1 MNLLREHNKF
11 WLWTA
16 RVIRQ
21 FMRVRPGATVLVI
34 ASTGIASITKLLAFL
49 LPLKIILLAGSPGVP
64 RYFPFIAPDEKIHW
78 IIGLTIGAFIA
89 YGLTLTLEALA
100 ARWSRDA
107 GREILQGA
115 NQMTL
120 HAMQDDQVKRAF
132 ADFSGVV
139 AAVLFVALGGLL
151 LAWLNPALIIFL
163 VTAVLVQFGLT
174 AWLVRGDSVPA
185 PAMKAWIEQ
194 RTGQYLSLLSSL
206 TFLGGFLVIL
216 APFVLGEGGNIL
228 LALLGIIL
236 SRQMLSKLTGMTKDA
251 ASLQAARHRVDPLI
265 FSGIQLQNDKQKRIA
280 ASLHSVFSKERRQKR
295 SYSELGRT
303 VPLEGELQVSWADS
317 ALPRAKTL
325 NLVEQDADGRSIR
338 HFQQQVFPPSQTD
351 QLKNEEFLFR
361 HVKRERLKAP
371 RIYVQFEEADFRCQ
385 ICAHGD
391 GTPVAAKDW
400 PQVRDS
406 LLHQIWSYQPTK
418 ALVRSYRGSRPLLHE
433 RLTHAFSRRLEIA
446 TDTNE
451 EAELLALWE
460 EELRSIQERL
470 AKQPLALHNP
480 DFNRMNVVRFGE
492 GHLVMAWGR
501 WSLEPIGSAIFL
513 AGLSSEGATHVEPL
527 RSLRPD
533 LAGRKWENDLELG
546 ALCQQLEQQINR
558 EQYEAALETMKTLL
572 AGHRRARGNETP
584 VRAAS

>member
-107 GREILQGA
+107 GRGILQGA

-139 AAVLFVALGGLL
+139 AVVLFVALGGLL

-251 ASLQAARHRVDPLI
+251 ASLLAARHRIDPLI

-325 NLVEQDADGRSIR
+325 NLVEQDADGRSVR

-391 GTPVAAKDW
+391 GTPGAAKDW

-433 RLTHAFSRRLEIA
+433 RLTHALSRRLEIA

-480 DFNRMNVVRFGE
+480 DFNRMNVIRFGE
-492 GHLVMAWGR
+492 DHLVMAWGR

-558 EQYEAALETMKTLL
+558 EQYKAALETMKAAL
-572 AGHRRARGNETP
+572 ADHRRAQGNETP